1 MTKMRDKV
9 MHFLSLLKLRHTL
22 LVLVTLPLMS
32 QLITVGLLAHQ
43 NSKVDTNVR
52 KEIVAKRVVALTQ
65 EINALLSREMV
76 EVTGTKMMVKSQ
88 RDHSAEETMQQ
99 LLSKVKELRLL
110 VKDNPSASETAER
123 LERNC
128 RRFIEY
134 WNEFWKTVIVGFD
147 LAQFLEEGEFLES
160 FKVLYDEIH
169 IDSAKLIDMYAT
181 VAEEFQP
188 LALQQREANTQALL
202 YSVVVILLIFFL
214 SLAIVYK
221 FALTRLAV
229 LMRNIEKFSKGEKQL
244 DELTGADEFAS
255 LDQAFREMSTERN
268 RLEEIRKS
276 MRAMVSHDLRS
287 PLTSI
292 NIRLDLMT
300 EKYRDN
306 AEIHKQLK
314 IMYSESQRLV
324 RLASTLLD
332 VEKIEDGLIEL
343 NVKTLLCETLVAHA
357 VASIETLADRKSI
370 TVVQTINDF
379 EGLRCDEDRIVQVMV
394 NLLSNAIKFAP
405 AKSKI
410 EIKADSSNEGLVRF
424 EILDEGPGIPPDKM
438 TSLFSKFLQLD
449 QPNEVKKEGSGLG
462 LYICKM
468 LVQSHGGTIGCS
480 NRDTGGSCFWF
491 ELPSE
496 PTVPKKKNA
505 KDDGDAV

>member
-1 MTKMRDKV
+1 MKKIREEI

-22 LVLVTLPLMS
+22 LLLVTLPLMS

-52 KEIVAKRVVALTQ
+52 KEIVAKKVVALTQ

-88 RDHSAEETMQQ
+88 RDHSAEETMRDM
-99 LLSKVKELRLL
+99 LTKVKELRLL
-110 VKDNPSASETAER
+110 VKDNPSASVTAER

-128 RRFIEY
+128 QRFIDY
-134 WNEFWKTVIVGFD
+134 WNEFWRTIIVGFD
-147 LAQFLEEGEFLES
+147 LAQFLEESEFLES

-188 LALQQREANTQALL
+188 MALQQREANTQALL
-202 YSVVVILLIFFL
+202 YSVMVVLLVFFL

-244 DELTGADEFAS
+244 DVLSGADEFAL
-255 LDQAFREMSTERN
+255 LDQAFRDMSQERN

-306 AEIHKQLK
+306 AEIYKQLK

-332 VEKIEDGLIEL
+332 VEKIEEGLIEL
-343 NVKTLLCETLVAHA
+343 NVKAIECETLVAHA
-357 VASIETLADRKSI
+357 VASIETLAERKSI
-370 TVVQTINDF
+370 NLVETITDF

-405 AKSKI
+405 AKSTI
-410 EIKADSSNEGLVRF
+410 EIKADSLDEGVVRF
-424 EILDEGPGIPPDKM
+424 EILDEGPGIPPNKINN
-438 TSLFSKFLQLD
+438 LFSKFLQLD
-449 QPNEVKKEGSGLG
+449 QPSDVKKEGSGLG

-491 ELPSE
+491 ELPIE
-496 PTVPKKKNA
+496 PIVQKKGSSN
-505 KDDGDAV
+505 DDSVD

>member
-1 MTKMRDKV
+1 MKKIREEI

-22 LVLVTLPLMS
+22 LLLVTLPLMS

-52 KEIVAKRVVALTQ
+52 KEIVAKKVVALTQ

-88 RDHSAEETMQQ
+88 RDHSAEETMRDM
-99 LLSKVKELRLL
+99 LTKVKELRLL
-110 VKDNPSASETAER
+110 VNDNPSASVTAER

-128 RRFIEY
+128 QRFIDY
-134 WNEFWKTVIVGFD
+134 WNEFWRTIIVGFD
-147 LAQFLEEGEFLES
+147 LAQFLEESEFLES

-188 LALQQREANTQALL
+188 MALQQREANTQVLL
-202 YSVVVILLIFFL
+202 YSVMVVLLVFFL

-244 DELTGADEFAS
+244 DVLSGADEFAL
-255 LDQAFREMSTERN
+255 LDQAFRDMSQERN

-306 AEIHKQLK
+306 AEIYKQLK

-332 VEKIEDGLIEL
+332 IEKIEEGLIEL
-343 NVKTLLCETLVAHA
+343 NLKSIECETLVAHA
-357 VASIETLADRKSI
+357 VASIETLAERKSI
-370 TVVQTINDF
+370 NLVETITDF

-405 AKSKI
+405 AKSTI
-410 EIKADSSNEGLVRF
+410 EIKADSLDEGVVRF
-424 EILDEGPGIPPDKM
+424 EILDEGPGIPLNKINN
-438 TSLFSKFLQLD
+438 LFSKFLQLD
-449 QPNEVKKEGSGLG
+449 QPSDVKKEGSGLG

-468 LVQSHGGTIGCS
+468 LVHSHGGTIGCS

-491 ELPSE
+491 ELPIE
-496 PTVPKKKNA
+496 PIVQTQGSSN
-505 KDDGDAV
+505 DDSVD